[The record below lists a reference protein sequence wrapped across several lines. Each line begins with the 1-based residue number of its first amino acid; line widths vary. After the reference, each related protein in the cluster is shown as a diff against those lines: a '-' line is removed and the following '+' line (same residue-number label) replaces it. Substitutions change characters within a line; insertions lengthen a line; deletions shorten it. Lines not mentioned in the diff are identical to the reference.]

1 MSGQIDN
8 PGFVNDD
15 GKSIHGVTPAL
26 NSTDDATRKNG
37 KSGMVEMNDLRKAE
51 EATGEYEP
59 YLHREVEHPTTNA
72 ETLLHLLKGSLGTG
86 ILSMPLAFY
95 HAGYLVG
102 IICTIVIG
110 AICTYCIHMIIQ
122 AEYELCKRK
131 KLPSLTYP
139 ATAELALLEGPSFF
153 KKLAPFAVHII
164 NVFLLIYQMGAGC
177 VYTVFIAENVK
188 AVADE
193 YTDKLDVKIWMLVFL
208 LPLILINYIRN
219 LKFLAPFSTVAN
231 FITIASFG
239 IILYYLIKADIT
251 FEDRNLSGEIKD
263 FPLYFGT
270 VLFALEAI
278 GVIMPLENEM
288 KTPKAF
294 KGPCGVLNIG
304 MISIVV
310 LYVGMGLLGYLAYG
324 SDVADTIT
332 LNLDKGDVLAQVA
345 KVMLAIAIYI
355 THPLQM
361 YVAIDIMWNEYLLP
375 KCEKSRYQLLFEYCV
390 RTSLVLIT
398 FALAVAIP
406 KLDLFISLFGAF
418 CLSALGLAFPAI
430 IQTSTF
436 WYSLN
441 GVKGKLII
449 AKNCVIVLFGFIGLV
464 VGTYTSLQKIVEYF
478 NE

>member
-1 MSGQIDN
+1 MSGHIDN
-8 PGFVNDD
+8 PGFINDD
-15 GKSIHGVTPAL
+15 GKSNHSFTPAL
-26 NSTDDATRKNG
+26 NSTEDVSRKNG
-37 KSGMVEMNDLRKAE
+37 KNYMVEMNDLKKAE

-59 YLHREVEHPTTNA
+59 YLHRDVEHPTTNA

-95 HAGYLVG
+95 HSGYLVG

-110 AICTYCIHMIIQ
+110 GICTYCIHMIVE
-122 AEYELCKRK
+122 AEYELCRRK

-153 KKLAPFAVHII
+153 QKCAPYAVHII
-164 NVFLLIYQMGAGC
+164 NVFLLIYQMGACC

-188 AVADE
+188 HVADE
-193 YTDKLDVKIWMLVFL
+193 YIDKLDVKIWMLVFL

-239 IILYYLIKADIT
+239 IILYYLIKADMT
-251 FEDRNLSGEIKD
+251 FEKRNVGGNIAD

-324 SDVADTIT
+324 SDVKDTIT
-332 LNLDKGDVLAQVA
+332 INLSQEDILAQVA

-355 THPLQM
+355 THPLQL
-361 YVAIDIMWNEYLLP
+361 YVAIDIIWNEYLAARFE
-375 KCEKSRYQLLFEYCV
+375 KCRYQVFYEYVV

-436 WYSLN
+436 WYTLN
-441 GVKGKLII
+441 GFKGKLII
-449 AKNCVIVLFGFIGLV
+449 AKNGCIVLFGFVGLI

>member
-1 MSGQIDN
+1 MSGHVDN
-8 PGFVNDD
+8 PAFINDD
-15 GKSIHGVTPAL
+15 GKSNHSFTPAL
-26 NSTDDATRKNG
+26 NSTEDLNRKNE
-37 KSGMVEMNDLRKAE
+37 KNYVVEMKDLKKAE

-59 YLHREVEHPTTNA
+59 YLHRDVEHPTTNA

-95 HAGYLVG
+95 HSGYLVG
-102 IICTIVIG
+102 IIFTILIG
-110 AICTYCIHMIIQ
+110 GICTYCIHMIIQ

-131 KLPSLTYP
+131 KMPSLTYP
-139 ATAELALLEGPSFF
+139 ATAELALLEGPKLFQV
-153 KKLAPFAVHII
+153 LAPYSVHVI
-164 NVFLLIYQMGAGC
+164 NTFLLIYQLGACC

-188 AVADE
+188 HVADE
-193 YTDKLDVKIWMLVFL
+193 YIEKLDVKIWMLVIL

-231 FITIASFG
+231 FVTVVSFG
-239 IILYYLIKADIT
+239 IILYYLIKADMT
-251 FEDRNLSGEIKD
+251 FEGRNLAGNLAD

-294 KGPCGVLNIG
+294 KGGCGVLNIG

-332 LNLDKGDVLAQVA
+332 INLAPEDVLGQVA
-345 KVMLAIAIYI
+345 KILLAIAIYI

-361 YVAIDIMWNEYLLP
+361 YVAIDIIWNEYLASRF
-375 KCEKSRYQLLFEYCV
+375 EKSRYQLFFEYAV
-390 RTSLVLIT
+390 RTALVLIT

-436 WYSLN
+436 WNSLT
-441 GVKGKLII
+441 GFSGRMII
-449 AKNCVIVLFGFIGLV
+449 AKNCAIVIFGIIGLV
-464 VGTYTSLQKIVEYF
+464 VGTYTSLQKIVEFF